1 MSEKTDG
8 FNRALIDLK
17 NKQRLMDNR
26 FGDMSPIDNNKLPN
40 MPRGSVVVLSKKVK
54 NTLNLIQEKTKESG
68 KEVPFLLYGK
78 TEGQLVHFTNID
90 ADFSDLRTAEANFVN
105 LTQKLQKFIDTS
117 KKDGTDIVAH
127 GHSHPARS
135 AYYRNFSLG
144 DMNAYKNMRL
154 DNDVFRTG
162 KIELCSCLLTDGNYN
177 FLFFDGN
184 DYYKFNDVFVQAE
197 NGDFIEK
204 LPCYNK
210 LDYTNI
216 VYQGRD

>member
-8 FNRALIDLK
+8 FNSALIDLK
-17 NKQRLMDNR
+17 NKQRLMDNQ

-78 TEGQLVHFTNID
+78 TEGQLVYFTGID

-135 AYYRNFSLG
+135 AYYRNFSLA
-144 DMNAYKNMRL
+144 DMNTYKDMRL
-154 DNDVFRTG
+154 NNEVFRTG
-162 KIELCSCLLTDGNYN
+162 KVELCSCLLTDGNYN
-177 FLFFDGN
+177 FLFFDGD

-216 VYQGRD
+216 MYKGRG

>member
-68 KEVPFLLYGK
+68 KEIPFLLYGK

-105 LTQKLQKFIDTS
+105 LTPKLQKFIDTS

-216 VYQGRD
+216 MYQGRS

>member
-1 MSEKTDG
+1 
-8 FNRALIDLK
+8 
-17 NKQRLMDNR
+17 
-26 FGDMSPIDNNKLPN
+26 

-68 KEVPFLLYGK
+68 KEIPFLLYGK
-78 TEGQLVHFTNID
+78 TEGQLVLFTNID

-105 LTQKLQKFIDTS
+105 LTPKLQKFIDTS

-216 VYQGRD
+216 MYQGRS

>member
-17 NKQRLMDNR
+17 NKQRLMDNQ

-78 TEGQLVHFTNID
+78 TEGQLVLFTNID
-90 ADFSDLRTAEANFVN
+90 ADFSNLQTTEANFTN
-105 LTQKLQKFIDTS
+105 LTKKLQNFIDES
-117 KKDGTDIVAH
+117 KQDGTDIVAH

-135 AYYRNFSLG
+135 EYYRNFSLG

-216 VYQGRD
+216 MYQGRD